1 MKLFVNKP
9 SPYARKVLV
18 LLHEKG
24 ALGRVQVV
32 NADPWADP
40 ADLLAAT
47 PLAKVPTLVTDEG
60 WTLPESWAI
69 ADYLD
74 TVLPGP
80 RLLPPEPGPRGRE
93 LRLAALGQ
101 GVTDAAFSA
110 VIEGRRLEGERSPGW
125 VERQKAAILRAMP
138 VLEAEARTLAQG
150 FGMGALSV
158 AVALD
163 YLDFRHAG
171 LAWRQHVPR
180 LREWFEEVRE
190 RPSLRAT
197 DPRG

>member
-1 MKLFVNKP
+1 MRLYVNKP
-9 SPYARKVLV
+9 SPYARKVLA

-24 ALGRVQVV
+24 ALDRVEVV
-32 NADPWADP
+32 NADPWANP

-47 PLAKVPTLVTDEG
+47 PLAKVPALVTDGG
-60 WTLPESWAI
+60 WVLPESWAI

-80 RLLPPEPGPRGRE
+80 RLLPDEPEARGRE

-110 VIEGRRLEGERSPGW
+110 VIEGRRPEGERSPGW
-125 VERQKAAILRAMP
+125 VERQKAAILRALP
-138 VLEAEARTLAQG
+138 VLEGEVPALSAR
-150 FGMGALSV
+150 FGLGALTV

-163 YLDFRHAG
+163 YLDFRHAA
-171 LAWRQHVPR
+171 LAWGERAPA
-180 LREWFEEVRE
+180 LREWFDGVRQ
-190 RPSLRAT
+190 RPSMRAT
-197 DPRG
+197 DPR